1 MNKIAIALVGISM
14 ALGSVPAL
22 AKDKVELSPLQL
34 QSMQTKD
41 FEGSK
46 ETVFASVMTVMQD
59 AGYRI
64 ENADLA
70 TGIITGIGSSKGK
83 MVYSLWSGFG
93 KSKKTPIV
101 SAYIE
106 QIGSTTRVRLNF
118 VMAKIKSSLYGSQP
132 QDEEPVVEAEVY
144 QDAFSKVDQALF
156 IRTSMMQAPEQPK
169 AATTAP
175 AAEAPAAVEPVAA
188 ATPTEG

>member
-1 MNKIAIALVGISM
+1 MKKIALTAIGISI
-14 ALGSVPAL
+14 ALGSAPTY
-22 AKDKVELSPLQL
+22 AKDKKVELSPLQL

-41 FEGSK
+41 FEANK
-46 ETVFASVMTVMQD
+46 EMVFASVMTVMQD

-101 SAYIE
+101 SSYIE
-106 QIGSTTRVRLNF
+106 QIGPMTRVRLNF
-118 VMAKIKSSLYGSQP
+118 VMAKVKSSLYGSQP
-132 QDEEPVVEAEVY
+132 QDEEPITEAEVY
-144 QDAFSKVDQALF
+144 QDAFNKVDQALF
-156 IRTSMMQAPEQPK
+156 IRASMTQAPAQPTP
-169 AATTAP
+169 ATV
-175 AAEAPAAVEPVAA
+175 EARPVAA
-188 ATPTEG
+188 ALPVASPAPEK

>member
-1 MNKIAIALVGISM
+1 MKKIALTAIGISI
-14 ALGSVPAL
+14 ALGSAPTY
-22 AKDKVELSPLQL
+22 AKDKKVELSPLQL

-41 FEGSK
+41 FEANK
-46 ETVFASVMTVMQD
+46 EMVFASVMTVMQD

-101 SAYIE
+101 SSYIE
-106 QIGSTTRVRLNF
+106 QIGPMTRVRLNF
-118 VMAKIKSSLYGSQP
+118 VMAKVKSSLYGSQP
-132 QDEEPVVEAEVY
+132 QDEEPITEAEVY
-144 QDAFSKVDQALF
+144 QDAFNKVDQALF
-156 IRTSMMQAPEQPK
+156 IRASMTQAPAQPAPSTVETTAVAAALPATPPAPEQ
-169 AATTAP
+169 
-175 AAEAPAAVEPVAA
+175 
-188 ATPTEG
+188 

>member
-1 MNKIAIALVGISM
+1 MKKLALAAIGISI
-14 ALGSVPAL
+14 ALGSAPTY
-22 AKDKVELSPLQL
+22 AKDKKVELSPLQL

-41 FEGSK
+41 FEANK
-46 ETVFASVMTVMQD
+46 ELVFASVMTVMQD

-101 SAYIE
+101 SSYIE
-106 QIGSTTRVRLNF
+106 QIGPMTRVRLNF
-118 VMAKIKSSLYGSQP
+118 VMAKVKSSLYGSQP
-132 QDEEPVVEAEVY
+132 QDEEPITEAEVY
-144 QDAFSKVDQALF
+144 QDAFNKVDQALF
-156 IRTSMMQAPEQPK
+156 IRASMTQAPAQPAPSTVETTAVAAALPATPPAPEQ
-169 AATTAP
+169 
-175 AAEAPAAVEPVAA
+175 
-188 ATPTEG
+188 

>member
-1 MNKIAIALVGISM
+1 MKKIAIAMIGISM
-14 ALGSVPAL
+14 ALGSAPAL

-132 QDEEPVVEAEVY
+132 QDEEPIVEAEVY

-156 IRTSMMQAPEQPK
+156 IRTSMMQAPAQP
-169 AATTAP
+169 AATVTAAVSTAP
-175 AAEAPAAVEPVAA
+175 SE
-188 ATPTEG
+188 TPSKVD

>member
-1 MNKIAIALVGISM
+1 MKKLALAAIGIAIAL
-14 ALGSVPAL
+14 GSAPTY
-22 AKDKVELSPLQL
+22 AKDKKVELSPLQL

-41 FEGSK
+41 FEANK
-46 ETVFASVMTVMQD
+46 ELVFASVMTVMQD

-101 SAYIE
+101 SSYIE
-106 QIGSTTRVRLNF
+106 QIGPMTRVRLNF
-118 VMAKIKSSLYGSQP
+118 VMAKVKSSLYGSQP
-132 QDEEPVVEAEVY
+132 QDEEPITEAEVY
-144 QDAFSKVDQALF
+144 QDAFNKVDQALF
-156 IRTSMMQAPEQPK
+156 IRASMTQAPTQPAPAPVDVK
-169 AATTAP
+169 PVVAALPTAP
-175 AAEAPAAVEPVAA
+175 P
-188 ATPTEG
+188 TPEK

>member
-1 MNKIAIALVGISM
+1 MKKIALAAIGISI
-14 ALGSVPAL
+14 ALGSAPSY
-22 AKDKVELSPLQL
+22 AKDKKVELSPLQL

-41 FEGSK
+41 FEASK
-46 ETVFASVMTVMQD
+46 EMVFASVMTVMQD

-101 SAYIE
+101 SSYIE
-106 QIGSTTRVRLNF
+106 QIGPMTRVRLNF
-118 VMAKIKSSLYGSQP
+118 VMAKVKSSLYGSQP
-132 QDEEPVVEAEVY
+132 QDEEPITEAEVY
-144 QDAFSKVDQALF
+144 QDAFNKVDQALF
-156 IRTSMMQAPEQPK
+156 IRASMTQAPTQPTP
-169 AATTAP
+169 APVEAT
-175 AAEAPAAVEPVAA
+175 PVAA
-188 ATPTEG
+188 ALPAAPPAPEK